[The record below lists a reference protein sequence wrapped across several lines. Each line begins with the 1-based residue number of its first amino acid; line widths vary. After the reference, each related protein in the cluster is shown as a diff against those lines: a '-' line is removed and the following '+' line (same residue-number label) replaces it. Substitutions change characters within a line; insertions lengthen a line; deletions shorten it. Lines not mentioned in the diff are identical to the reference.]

1 MLTGVDLD
9 TVVVVDGVVV
19 GVDGR
24 RVIGGLLVGGRG
36 VGGDRGVGRSQGV
49 GGGRGI
55 GRSRGVAVT
64 GCVISGRQGSDG
76 QNNEDLRSE
85 TKNL

>member
-24 RVIGGLLVGGRG
+24 LVIGRLLVGGGGVGSGSRG
-36 VGGDRGVGRSQGV
+36 VGG
-49 GGGRGI
+49 GG
-55 GRSRGVAVT
+55 RGVAVA
-64 GCVISGRQGSDG
+64 GCVVSGGHSGDG
-76 QNNEDLRSE
+76 GENYEGLNTNFKTFIRP
-85 TKNL
+85 

>member
-55 GRSRGVAVT
+55 GRSRGVGGGRGVAVT
-64 GCVISGRQGSDG
+64 RGIIGNSQSGDG
-76 QNNEDLRSE
+76 QYDESLG
-85 TKNL
+85 

>member
-36 VGGDRGVGRSQGV
+36 VGRSRGV

-55 GRSRGVAVT
+55 GRSRGVGGGRGVAVT
-64 GCVISGRQGSDG
+64 RGIIGNSQSGDG
-76 QNNEDLRSE
+76 QYDESLG
-85 TKNL
+85 